1 MKRKPLIITAAVV
14 GVLVL
19 IVVALPFLVDVNRFR
34 PMITGQMQQ
43 ALGRPVE
50 IGDLRLSILA
60 GGVTAENISIGEDP
74 NFGRAT
80 FLKAKSLDVG
90 VSFLPLI
97 FSHSMHVNS
106 ITLNEP
112 EVRLIRGAG
121 GKWNFSSLGTATAA
135 ESQRGRGR
143 RLPAR
148 PAQPTQ
154 PASGNAQNLSIGAL
168 RISDGRLLVAA
179 SPAAQ
184 PREYTDVQL
193 KARDIGY
200 DSEMPFTLEAKTPGG
215 GTLKLDGKAG
225 PINREDSAQT
235 PLTAKVSLRHFDMA
249 SSGFLDPAS
258 GMSGLVDYDGFI
270 RSNGKQAHTEGK
282 VRAEKLRLV
291 RGGGPAKQPVNLDY
305 ATDYDLSRKQ
315 GALTRGDI
323 HFGNTAAH
331 VGGNYAE
338 QGEATVVHL
347 KMNAN
352 NMPMQEIQGL
362 LPAFGVNLP
371 AGSSLQGG
379 TVTANL
385 AIDGPL
391 DHLVV
396 TGPLNVANT
405 RLAGF
410 SFASKMAAFA
420 ALAGVHGGNET
431 DIQTLSSNLRIAPDG
446 IRADNLDLI
455 VPALGAITG
464 AGTIGANNA
473 LNFKMLAKL
482 NNGGGL
488 LGGLSNLST
497 LGRSKGEL
505 PFLIQGTTANPIF
518 IPNVGK
524 AIGSTVTAPAQGVG
538 GILGGLFGKKKN
550 N

>member
-1 MKRKPLIITAAVV
+1 MKRKPLIILAAII

-19 IVVALPFLVDVNRFR
+19 IVVLLPFVVDVNHFR
-34 PMITGQMQQ
+34 PMITSQMQQ
-43 ALGRPVE
+43 ALGRPVQ

-74 NFGRAT
+74 RFGQAP
-80 FLKAKSLDVG
+80 FLKARSLDVG

-121 GKWNFSSLGTATAA
+121 GKWNFSSLGTATEA
-135 ESQRGRGR
+135 ESPRVRGR
-143 RLPAR
+143 R
-148 PAQPTQ
+148 QPVRAPQAPQT
-154 PASGNAQNLSIGAL
+154 ANSAQNLSIGTL
-168 RISDGRLLVAA
+168 RVSDGRLLVAA
-179 SPAAQ
+179 SPGLP

-200 DSEMPFTLEAKTPGG
+200 DSEIPFTLGAKTPGG
-215 GTLKLDGKAG
+215 GSLKLDGKAG

-235 PLTAKVSLRHFDMA
+235 PLSAKVSVRRFDLA
-249 SSGFLDPAS
+249 SSGFVDPAS
-258 GMSGLVDYDGFI
+258 GMAGLVDYDGLI

-282 VRAEKLRLV
+282 VKADKLRLV

-305 ATDYDLSRKQ
+305 ATDYDVARKQ
-315 GALTRGDI
+315 GTLTRGDV

-347 KMNAN
+347 KMTAN

-362 LPAFGVNLP
+362 LPAFGVTLP

-410 SFASKMAAFA
+410 SFASKMSAFA

-431 DIQTLSSNLRIAPDG
+431 DIQTLSSDLRIAPDG
-446 IRADNLDLI
+446 IRADNLNLI

-464 AGTIGANNA
+464 AGTIGNNNA

-497 LGRSKGEL
+497 LGHSKGEL

-524 AIGSTVTAPAQGVG
+524 AIGNTVTAPAQGVG